1 MIRPP
6 KNKAITRGEI
16 NTPPSVPESTTV
28 VIVSP
33 APIVS
38 EVVTDG
44 KLDND
49 Q

>member
-1 MIRPP
+1 MINPP
-6 KNKAITRGEI
+6 QNKAITRGEVKS
-16 NTPPSVPESTTV
+16 PPCVPEQTTV

-33 APIVS
+33 APIVF